1 MNDELD
7 GTWELI
13 SGQPLPEGTRDIKML
28 SGGHFM
34 FAAFDTQTG
43 KPLYTA
49 GGTYTVDGNS
59 YVEHMTFASDKLAGL
74 VGEDQ
79 KFKVE
84 LDGETFSQV
93 GTLSNGKPLM
103 EKWRR
108 IG

>member
-1 MNDELD
+1 MNNELD
-7 GTWELI
+7 GTWELV

-34 FAAFDTQTG
+34 FAVFDTQTG

-49 GGTYTVDGNS
+49 GGTYTVDGNN
-59 YVEHMTFASDKLAGL
+59 YVEHMTFASDELASL

-79 KFKVE
+79 KFDVE